1 MIFGEL
7 RNWGVMEL
15 RSYGVKALVL
25 GCVLFISC
33 SQGGVSLEEQAG
45 KAAKEYYD
53 RLLAGDID
61 AFLNGKADIDSVPAD
76 YRSQMYAAC
85 EQYKKE
91 LDETHGGVAAITV
104 SNAKKDSTQQ
114 MMIQAFLL
122 LNFRDSTKEEIIV
135 PMVRRGEVWKLR

>member
-1 MIFGEL
+1 MRTSGFLLMAIL
-7 RNWGVMEL
+7 L
-15 RSYGVKALVL
+15 LC
-25 GCVLFISC
+25 GCSR
-33 SQGGVSLEEQAG
+33 QGQSPEEQAG

-104 SNAKKDSTQQ
+104 SNARKDSTQQ
-114 MMIQAFLL
+114 MMMQAFLL

-135 PMVRRGEVWKLR
+135 PMVQRGEVWKLR

>member
-1 MIFGEL
+1 MRTSGFLLMAIL
-7 RNWGVMEL
+7 L
-15 RSYGVKALVL
+15 LC
-25 GCVLFISC
+25 GCSR
-33 SQGGVSLEEQAG
+33 QGQSPEEQAG
-45 KAAKEYYD
+45 VAAKEYYD
-53 RLLAGDID
+53 RLLTGDID

-104 SNAKKDSTQQ
+104 SNARKDSTQQ
-114 MMIQAFLL
+114 MMMQAFLL

-135 PMVRRGEVWKLR
+135 PMVQRGEVWKLR

>member
-1 MIFGEL
+1 MRTSGFLLMAILLLCG
-7 RNWGVMEL
+7 
-15 RSYGVKALVL
+15 
-25 GCVLFISC
+25 C
-33 SQGGVSLEEQAG
+33 SQQDQSSEEQAG
-45 KAAKEYYD
+45 IAAKEYYD

-61 AFLNGKADIDSVPAD
+61 GFLKGKADMDSVPAD

-104 SNAKKDSTQQ
+104 SNARKDSTQQ
-114 MMIQAFLL
+114 MMMQAFLL

-135 PMVRRGEVWKLR
+135 PMVQRGDVWMLR

>member
-1 MIFGEL
+1 MRTSGFLLMAIL
-7 RNWGVMEL
+7 L
-15 RSYGVKALVL
+15 LC
-25 GCVLFISC
+25 GCSR
-33 SQGGVSLEEQAG
+33 QGQSPEEQAG
-45 KAAKEYYD
+45 IAAKEYYD

-76 YRSQMYAAC
+76 YWSQMYAAC

-104 SNAKKDSTQQ
+104 SNARKDSTQQ
-114 MMIQAFLL
+114 MMMQAFLL

-135 PMVRRGEVWKLR
+135 PMVQRGEVWKLR

>member
-1 MIFGEL
+1 MRTSGFLLMAIL
-7 RNWGVMEL
+7 L
-15 RSYGVKALVL
+15 LC
-25 GCVLFISC
+25 GCSR
-33 SQGGVSLEEQAG
+33 QGQSPEEQAG
-45 KAAKEYYD
+45 VAAKEYYD

-104 SNAKKDSTQQ
+104 SNARKDSTQQ
-114 MMIQAFLL
+114 MMMQAFLL

-135 PMVRRGEVWKLR
+135 PMVQRGEVWKLR

>member
-1 MIFGEL
+1 MRTSGFLLMAIL
-7 RNWGVMEL
+7 L
-15 RSYGVKALVL
+15 LC
-25 GCVLFISC
+25 GCSR
-33 SQGGVSLEEQAG
+33 QGQSPEEQAG
-45 KAAKEYYD
+45 IAAKEYYD

-104 SNAKKDSTQQ
+104 SNASKDSTQQ
-114 MMIQAFLL
+114 MMMQAFLL

-135 PMVRRGEVWKLR
+135 PMVQRGEVWKLR

>member
-1 MIFGEL
+1 MRTSGFLLMAILLLCG
-7 RNWGVMEL
+7 
-15 RSYGVKALVL
+15 
-25 GCVLFISC
+25 C
-33 SQGGVSLEEQAG
+33 SQQDQSSEEQAG
-45 KAAKEYYD
+45 IAAKEYYD

-104 SNAKKDSTQQ
+104 SNARTDSTQQ
-114 MMIQAFLL
+114 MMQAFLL
-122 LNFRDSTKEEIIV
+122 LNFKDSTKEEIIV
-135 PMVRRGEVWKLR
+135 PMVQRGEVWMLR

>member
-1 MIFGEL
+1 MRTSGFLLMAIL
-7 RNWGVMEL
+7 L
-15 RSYGVKALVL
+15 LC
-25 GCVLFISC
+25 GCSR
-33 SQGGVSLEEQAG
+33 QGQSPEEQAG
-45 KAAKEYYD
+45 IAAKEYYD

-104 SNAKKDSTQQ
+104 SNARTDSTQQ
-114 MMIQAFLL
+114 MMQAFLL
-122 LNFRDSTKEEIIV
+122 LNFKDSTKEEIIV
-135 PMVRRGEVWKLR
+135 PMVQRGEVWKLR

>member
-1 MIFGEL
+1 MRTSGFLLMAIL
-7 RNWGVMEL
+7 L
-15 RSYGVKALVL
+15 LC
-25 GCVLFISC
+25 GCSR
-33 SQGGVSLEEQAG
+33 QGQSPEEQAG
-45 KAAKEYYD
+45 IAAKEYYD

-61 AFLNGKADIDSVPAD
+61 AFLKGKADIDSVPAD

-104 SNAKKDSTQQ
+104 SNARKDSTQQ
-114 MMIQAFLL
+114 MMMQAFLL

-135 PMVRRGEVWKLR
+135 PMVQRGEVWKLR

>member
-1 MIFGEL
+1 MRTSGFLLMAIL
-7 RNWGVMEL
+7 L
-15 RSYGVKALVL
+15 LC
-25 GCVLFISC
+25 GCSR
-33 SQGGVSLEEQAG
+33 QGQSPEEQAG
-45 KAAKEYYD
+45 IAAKEYYD

-91 LDETHGGVAAITV
+91 LDETHGGVATITV
-104 SNAKKDSTQQ
+104 SNARKDSTQQ
-114 MMIQAFLL
+114 MMMQAFLL

-135 PMVRRGEVWKLR
+135 PMVQRGEVWKLR